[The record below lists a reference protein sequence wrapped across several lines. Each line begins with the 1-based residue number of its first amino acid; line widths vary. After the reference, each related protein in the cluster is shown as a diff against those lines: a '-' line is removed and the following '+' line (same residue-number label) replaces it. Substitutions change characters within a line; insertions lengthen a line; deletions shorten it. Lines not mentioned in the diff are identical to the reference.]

1 MHDSHRV
8 IHTVYDLHLTPCK
21 YDKSSFWKQ
30 FSASQLQVLFIELYV
45 HVLPVSNSTSYLIHA
60 QVSYRETPLTVRL
73 PCGKT
78 HSEESQYMYYIY
90 NIAMNMSIVFDFISI
105 L

>member
-1 MHDSHRV
+1 MIKVHFENNFLLV
-8 IHTVYDLHLTPCK
+8 NYK
-21 YDKSSFWKQ
+21 YC
-30 FSASQLQVLFIELYV
+30 FIELYV
-45 HVLPVSNSTSYLIHA
+45 LHVLPVSNSTSYLIHA

-90 NIAMNMSIVFDFISI
+90 NIAMNMSIVFDSISI

>member
-1 MHDSHRV
+1 MIKVHFENNFLLV
-8 IHTVYDLHLTPCK
+8 NYK
-21 YDKSSFWKQ
+21 YC
-30 FSASQLQVLFIELYV
+30 FIELYV

-78 HSEESQYMYYIY
+78 HSEESQYMYRYYIY